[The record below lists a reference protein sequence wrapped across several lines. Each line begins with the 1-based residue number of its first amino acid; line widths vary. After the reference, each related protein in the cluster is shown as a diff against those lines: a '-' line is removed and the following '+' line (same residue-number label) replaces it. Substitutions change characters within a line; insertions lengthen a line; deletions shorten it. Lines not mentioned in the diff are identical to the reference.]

1 MTVSP
6 WMPLHSLVDT
16 LARAEWGPL
25 SGAEWRSARTILHTL
40 SRIAWE
46 QKTSRSAAVL
56 TTAGQISQRAAYS
69 ERWTRVTLQVLE
81 EIGVL
86 EWHRGGIIEGAPR
99 PSVFKVIKSKLV
111 ELILCARL
119 SHDAADERRRVAT
132 RIRLAQLRKLRI
144 PPQYPKRSSPC
155 GSEFDPPPLTGEDGS
170 PSDLPSTITDSP
182 HEKEDEMTSTQPAYV
197 RYLAR
202 ECHHSGASAGD
213 PMTCPQCK
221 YAAIMHAQD
230 EAKQRLIQRQGPTPF
245 EEYMMSTYPDATPRE
260 WARLSLKDPKARTL
274 AKATA

>member
-6 WMPLHSLVDT
+6 WMPLHSLVDS

-25 SGAEWRSARTILHTL
+25 AGAEWRSSRVVLETL

-86 EWHRGGIIEGAPR
+86 EWHRGGIIEGTPR

-119 SHDAADERRRVAT
+119 SHDAADERRRLAT

-155 GSEFDPPPLTGEDGS
+155 GSECEPPPLTGEDGS
-170 PSDLPSTITDSP
+170 PSDLPSTSTDAP
-182 HEKEDEMTSTQPAYV
+182 RKETEMKTTPAYV
-197 RYLAR
+197 KYLAQQ
-202 ECHHSGASAGD
+202 CHHSGSGSGD
-213 PMTCPQCK
+213 PITCPQCK
-221 YAAIMHAQD
+221 YNAIIHAQD

-245 EEYMMSTYPDATPRE
+245 EEYMMSTYPDASPRD
-260 WARLSLKDPKARTL
+260 WARLALHDQTARLL
-274 AKATA
+274 AQEQ